1 MIFHT
6 NLLTCLAALGSLSS
20 VLAAPASPD
29 LDELDPRQL
38 SLDEKYLFDSA
49 FKGDGSASANE
60 SLRFRVYADE
70 GPAPT
75 AVPITIPTP
84 TVTPLPPPRICTM
97 AEQDECLRG
106 NAPSPILCGY
116 LAQALAQS
124 SMVRIPGNGNS
135 VCIAEVV
142 RGTAVSYCCAHTS
155 QKVAGLT
162 YGDLLTPTIRLTNQC
177 GAPRAEQ
184 GHIKRLTLV
193 QRNACVNFC
202 LDNKPTGCS

>member
-84 TVTPLPPPRICTM
+84 T
-97 AEQDECLRG
+97 
-106 NAPSPILCGY
+106 
-116 LAQALAQS
+116 ALAQS